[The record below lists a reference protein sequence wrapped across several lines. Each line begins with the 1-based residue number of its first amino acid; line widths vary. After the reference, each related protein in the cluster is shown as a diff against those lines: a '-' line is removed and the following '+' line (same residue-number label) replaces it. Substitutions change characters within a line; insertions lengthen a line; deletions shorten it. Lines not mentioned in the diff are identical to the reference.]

1 MSAVA
6 FGNRGGWQRWR
17 LMDDERRQH
26 EEART
31 FRAVA
36 EMLEEESRADF
47 PDHPVVWDRAEVP
60 WETCD
65 IAFGFAKNM
74 RGDAPMMDRWLAS
87 LVRARRYV
95 EEQHAAFLRGGDPPP
110 LSNGPSRFQ
119 RDRDRAALERL
130 EVPLVLV
137 TPRRA
142 PAVAVVGHG

>member
-1 MSAVA
+1 M
-6 FGNRGGWQRWR
+6 
-17 LMDDERRQH
+17 
-26 EEART
+26 
-31 FRAVA
+31 
-36 EMLEEESRADF
+36 
-47 PDHPVVWDRAEVP
+47 P
-60 WETCD
+60 TCD

-74 RGDAPMMDRWLAS
+74 RGDAAMMDKWLAS

-95 EEQHAAFLRGGDPPP
+95 EVQHAAFLRGGDPPP